1 MEDLA
6 SKRAQ
11 NSSFGGTSSLQPA
24 IFETDFKIAERG
36 EQKSNKGKIEQAN
49 PETLPLKS
57 EAAKNKMERKKEK
70 HKIGDARDNIAR
82 AAFDIITENVSPK
95 ISPT

>member
-1 MEDLA
+1 MQKHVDLRKNISIGFPHDSMQSNQDVLLSRIMEDLA

-36 EQKSNKGKIEQAN
+36 EQKSNKGKIE
-49 PETLPLKS
+49 
-57 EAAKNKMERKKEK
+57 
-70 HKIGDARDNIAR
+70 
-82 AAFDIITENVSPK
+82 
-95 ISPT
+95 